1 MQSGA
6 AAAHGVGH
14 GRDGLV
20 LANHPLVEF
29 FLQVEELVALAL
41 HHPRHGDSRPAAH
54 HLGDI
59 VGSHLL
65 ADEFL
70 ATLRLVELLL
80 YGLDV
85 GVYLLQFAIAYLRH
99 ELVVALALGA
109 LGVKLQLLY
118 LLFVLLDLVDQGL
131 LGLPFGSESLHL
143 VLQFGYLALDVV
155 EFLQVGVLLGR
166 SRLHLAL
173 HRLTLDLLLLQL
185 SLQFVQF
192 LRHGVALHTE
202 FGSSLI
208 HEVDGLV
215 GEETVC
221 DVAFGELHG
230 GDAGVV
236 LDTHLVVVLVAL
248 LQST

>member
-1 MQSGA
+1 M
-6 AAAHGVGH
+6 
-14 GRDGLV
+14 
-20 LANHPLVEF
+20 EF

-85 GVYLLQFAIAYLRH
+85 GVYLLQFAVAYLRH

-118 LLFVLLDLVDQGL
+118 LLLVLLDLVDQGL
-131 LGLPFGSESLHL
+131 LGLPFGSESFHL

-155 EFLQVGVLLGR
+155 ELLQVGVLLGR

-173 HRLTLDLLLLQL
+173 HRLALDLLLLQL

-221 DVAFGELHG
+221 DVAFRELHG
-230 GDAGVV
+230 SDAGVV